1 MSNSKNKDV
10 VQQCSFQKLWKI
22 LLWNLAKHMKKWNK
36 EHQTLSFPF
45 FINKSSILMH
55 FILFFR
61 VVCKISNF
69 NMWTV
74 THLARVC
81 KNPMSFGKSFLYLV
95 DFIDTRHSLLVQ
107 LTIWLAKSY
116 NFKRLKVYE
125 IMFTTC
131 WASLLNSIKYFDLS
145 FLPILTHKR

>member
-1 MSNSKNKDV
+1 
-10 VQQCSFQKLWKI
+10 
-22 LLWNLAKHMKKWNK
+22 
-36 EHQTLSFPF
+36 
-45 FINKSSILMH
+45 MH

-125 IMFTTC
+125 TMFTTMS
-131 WASLLNSIKYFDLS
+131 SLIIKFNEIFWIELFAHTNSQKIMLQFCFIFRMYMKYLQYWKWMVQMF
-145 FLPILTHKR
+145 THLL